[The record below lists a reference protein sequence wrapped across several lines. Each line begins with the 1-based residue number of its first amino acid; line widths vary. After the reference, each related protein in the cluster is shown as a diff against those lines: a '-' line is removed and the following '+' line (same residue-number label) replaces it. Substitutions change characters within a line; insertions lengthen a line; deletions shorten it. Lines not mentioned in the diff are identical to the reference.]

1 MQLLSLLRINS
12 ADMWT
17 DVTSHLWTI
26 SHNSCLEIQSHL
38 QSVLANVIHLA
49 NSAEY
54 KSFFFIKLALFTQ
67 IASIA
72 VLTCKSVSVHTV
84 VHLSHGCFYFGTLP
98 NAYLIVIES
107 YFNKIIYLKRAALL
121 KGRHSLLESI
131 KQI

>member
-26 SHNSCLEIQSHL
+26 SNNSCLEIQSHL

-54 KSFFFIKLALFTQ
+54 KSFFFIKLTLFTQ

-84 VHLSHGCFYFGTLP
+84 VHLSHDCFSFGTLP

-107 YFNKIIYLKRAALL
+107 YFNKKNNLFK
-121 KGRHSLLESI
+121 ESSTI
-131 KQI
+131 AR